1 MSNLSIIP
9 AAEDDIP
16 LIRLLTNKIWPQTYS
31 SIISKEQID
40 YMLEMM
46 YSVQSLE
53 KQMRTGAPFI
63 IVYDEGEPVGFASYG
78 EISPNVFKL
87 HKIYILP
94 SQQGKGTGKFVIDY
108 IIADIKNKGAAALQL
123 QVNRRNKAKSFY
135 EKIGFAVIKEFDF
148 DIGNGYVM
156 DDYLMEKVIA

>member
-9 AAEDDIP
+9 ATEDDIP

-46 YSVQSLE
+46 YSVASLE

-78 EISPNVFKL
+78 EIGQNIFKL

-94 SQQGKGTGKFVIDY
+94 SQQGKGTGKFVIDH
-108 IIADIKNKGAAALQL
+108 IIAEIKNKGAAALQL
-123 QVNRRNKAKSFY
+123 QVNRRNKAKFFY
-135 EKIGFAVIKEFDF
+135 EKLGFTVIKEFDF

-156 DDYLMEKVIA
+156 DDYLMEKIIN

>member
-1 MSNLSIIP
+1 MSTLSIID

-16 LIRLLTNKIWPQTYS
+16 LIRLLTDKIWPQTYS

-46 YSVQSLE
+46 YSISSLE
-53 KQMRTGAPFI
+53 KQMRNGAPFI
-63 IVYDEGEPVGFASYG
+63 IVYNEGEPVGFASYG
-78 EISPNVFKL
+78 EISPNIFKL

-94 SQQGKGTGKFVIDY
+94 SQQGKGTGKFIIDY
-108 IIADIKNKGAAALQL
+108 IITEIKNKGAVALQL
-123 QVNRRNKAKSFY
+123 QVNRRNKAKYFY

-156 DDYLMEKVIA
+156 DDYLMEKRI

>member
-123 QVNRRNKAKSFY
+123 QVNRRNKAKKKKK
-135 EKIGFAVIKEFDF
+135 KIGFTVIKEFDF